1 MVGGAFQTSREI
13 FESTIWEDVIK
24 FRIFFYI
31 YGNAVFAK
39 EGTDVA
45 GIHLK
50 RGQYLRSYRNLQKD
64 LSYIE
69 KRHQKVYSL
78 NTIRKKV
85 ESLVKEKRVGIES
98 TDYGTLF
105 TVVKYEEYQ
114 GFERYKKPMSDTASD
129 TPSDTASE
137 QQVNNNKNVKNVN
150 KLVVDGTENNPVD
163 LWTNLWGFPNGIAQ
177 TDLSDWRDQF
187 GDELVNYAITYAGKR
202 NVKPAGADRYLE
214 TVFDGWQKLEVTT
227 VEQAQAEAEK
237 HQQRYSNNR
246 GDFSKPKGQVREAL
260 PDWADKDYKPSTEK
274 ATPEQVAKIKAQI
287 EAQRKGLEDQ
297 T

>member
-50 RGQYLRSYRNLQKD
+50 RGQYLRSYRNLQND
-64 LSYIE
+64 LAF
-69 KRHQKVYSL
+69 
-78 NTIRKKV
+78 
-85 ESLVKEKRVGIES
+85 KEKRSYKIYPLTTLQRKINELVQEKRIEIQG

-105 TVVKYEEYQ
+105 TVVNYDEYQ
-114 GFERYKKPMSDTASD
+114 GFERYEKSLVERNRNGTGTEP
-129 TPSDTASE
+129 E
-137 QQVNNNKNVKNVN
+137 QYRNNNKNVKNVN

-246 GDFSKPKGQVREAL
+246 GGFSKSKGQVREAL
-260 PDWADKDYKPSTEK
+260 PDWADEDYKPSTEK
-274 ATPEQVAKIKAQI
+274 ATPEQVAKLKAQI

>member
-13 FESTIWEDVIK
+13 FESKIWEDVIK

-69 KRHQKVYSL
+69 KRSFKNYSIS
-78 NTIRKKV
+78 TIQNKI
-85 ESLVKEKRVGIES
+85 EQLVKENRIKIEA

-105 TVVKYEEYQ
+105 TVVNYDEYQ
-114 GFERYKKPMSDTASD
+114 GFERYTNVF
-129 TPSDTASE
+129 TE
-137 QQVNNNKNVKNVN
+137 QQENGNRTVSERQPNNNKNVKNVN

>member
-39 EGTDVA
+39 EGTNVA
-45 GIHLK
+45 GIHLN
-50 RGQYLRSYRNLQKD
+50 RGQYLRSYRNLQND
-64 LSYIE
+64 LAF
-69 KRHQKVYSL
+69 
-78 NTIRKKV
+78 
-85 ESLVKEKRVGIES
+85 KEKRSYKIYPLTTLQRKINELVQEKRIEIQG

-105 TVVKYEEYQ
+105 TVVNYDEYQ
-114 GFERYKKPMSDTASD
+114 GFERYEKSLVERNRNGTGTEP
-129 TPSDTASE
+129 E
-137 QQVNNNKNVKNVN
+137 QYRNNNKNVKNVN

>member
-13 FESTIWEDVIK
+13 FESTIWEDIIK

-78 NTIRKKV
+78 HTIRKKI
-85 ESLVKEKRVGIES
+85 EQLVKEKRVEIES
-98 TDYGTLF
+98 NDMGTLF
-105 TVVKYEEYQ
+105 TVVKYDEYQ
-114 GFERYKKPMSDTASD
+114 GFDRYKKQMSATASA
-129 TPSDTASE
+129 TPTATASE
-137 QQVNNNKNVKNVN
+137 HQLPQQVNNNKNVKNVKN
-150 KLVVDGTENNPVD
+150 VVVDGTENNPVD

-177 TDLSDWRDQF
+177 
-187 GDELVNYAITYAGKR
+187 
-202 NVKPAGADRYLE
+202 
-214 TVFDGWQKLEVTT
+214 
-227 VEQAQAEAEK
+227 
-237 HQQRYSNNR
+237 
-246 GDFSKPKGQVREAL
+246 
-260 PDWADKDYKPSTEK
+260 
-274 ATPEQVAKIKAQI
+274 
-287 EAQRKGLEDQ
+287 
-297 T
+297 